1 MTPVEKGMTF
11 SIFISKSEAISL
23 QYLLTSIKPLGPLAA
38 LAFPALINKT
48 FFPCKEQDRLSIA
61 RLTGAALNLL
71 EVNFPLI
78 LA

>member
-11 SIFISKSEAISL
+11 SIFMFKSEAISL
-23 QYLLTSIKPLGPLAA
+23 QYLFTSIKPLGPLAA
-38 LAFPALINKT
+38 LALPALINKT
-48 FFPCKEQDRLSIA
+48 FFPCEEEHRLSIA
-61 RLTGAALNLL
+61 RFTGAALNLL